1 VRVVLAGGGTGGHV
15 TPALAVAEG
24 LKARLGDG
32 VDIAYVGTAHGVER
46 DLVPRTGLPF
56 HVVHARG
63 LLKRRWVDRLEGVTA
78 TARGVVEAWRLLG
91 RLRPDVVVGTG
102 GYVTGPVGLAAV
114 WRHIPLV
121 LQEQNVWPGLTN
133 RLLARRARVVMVAW
147 ADTARHLP
155 PGSRIRVAGNPVRP
169 SLLAVDRAAARER
182 FGVEPGSVLVVATG
196 GSQGAPAINRL
207 MASAWP
213 ELARRS
219 DVHCR
224 WATGPGHYR
233 SVVEQLAPPPDGQR
247 LVVEPYLYD
256 MDWVLA
262 AADVA
267 VGRAGAMTCTETLAR
282 GVAALL
288 VPSPHVPEHTQERN
302 AAYLADAGAALAL
315 PEDQVDENGAALL
328 LQLVNDGGRRM
339 AMAEAGRRLFRAD
352 ALERIVDA
360 VVEAAQAN

>member
-1 VRVVLAGGGTGGHV
+1 
-15 TPALAVAEG
+15 
-24 LKARLGDG
+24 LKARLCDAVH
-32 VDIAYVGTAHGVER
+32 VDYVGTAHGVER
-46 DLVPRTGLPF
+46 DLVPRAGLPF

-63 LLKRRWVDRLEGVTA
+63 LLKRRWVDRLAGVTA
-78 TARGVVEAWRLLG
+78 TARGVLEAWRLLAH
-91 RLRPDVVVGTG
+91 LRPHVVVGTG

-114 WRHIPLV
+114 WRGIPLV

-133 RLLARRARVVMVAW
+133 RLLAPRARVVLVAW
-147 ADTARHLP
+147 ADTARYLP

-169 SLLAVDRAAARER
+169 SLLAVDRAAARAR

-207 MASAWP
+207 MAAAWP
-213 ELARRS
+213 ELAGRS

-224 WATGPGHYR
+224 WATGPRHYQAVVGH
-233 SVVEQLAPPPDGQR
+233 LTPPPDGQR

-256 MDWVLA
+256 MDWALA

-282 GVAALL
+282 GVPALL

-302 AAYLADAGAALAL
+302 AAYLADAGAALSL
-315 PEDQVDENGAALL
+315 PEDRVDADGVGYL
-328 LQLVNDGGRRM
+328 LQLVNDGGRRL
-339 AMAEAGRRLFRAD
+339 AMADAGRRLFRAD
-352 ALERIVDA
+352 ALEHIVDA
-360 VVEAAQAN
+360 VIEATRV